1 METPLN
7 AYVKGQGSQPF
18 NYYSIHTKKTEMERE
33 YLDIEKNPFG
43 KDIQILKVENKYFS
57 TDINNWINNL
67 FESRFEESI
76 SLSSLSEH
84 TEIPYSTVHNWL
96 NNLHTVDEGEKKEEI
111 LINERLRDR
120 LQNYYRINRKNSSKE
135 DKEDKENK
143 EDKEVLSIE
152 NFKKII
158 EDMEFNL
165 LQLSEYISIM
175 HNLENYKKALKILES
190 LK

>member
-1 METPLN
+1 
-7 AYVKGQGSQPF
+7 
-18 NYYSIHTKKTEMERE
+18 MERE

-120 LQNYYRINRKNSSKE
+120 LQNYYRINRKNSSK
-135 DKEDKENK
+135 KDKENK